1 MLSNTGTVECA
12 HCTCMAGVAETC
24 THIGALLFKVEA
36 TVRIRGTKTVTDEPA
51 YWILPGNLK
60 KIHAEVGH
68 KIDYSTSASQKK
80 ILDQNIL
87 AEVSTPARRSR
98 PQKRKISP
106 ANLEDL
112 DPLLDT
118 LLEHAKAVGL
128 SGMEK
133 YYTLFT
139 HTEEQSVKLP
149 LSLSSLYNKNS
160 HSDDL
165 STLLLCCE
173 KYKNAAIVTDEQAEA
188 IEKHT
193 RLQHKCS
200 AWYECR
206 AGRITASSMH
216 AVFATSLESPAL
228 TVVKQVC
235 NPGNTMST
243 VQTKWGVNH
252 EVDAQRAYI
261 KLRACHKNLK
271 VKKCGFIINTDFPEL
286 GASPDGLTTC
296 DCCGNGC
303 LEIKCPYKYR
313 TSCIQEAVDAN
324 DKNFCLQLSGSELHP
339 KKNHPYYTQ
348 VQTEIFVTKSNHCDL
363 VVWTQ
368 KDMAVVRVFPDQEFW
383 EPRLQK
389 AQSFFKNICLPELV
403 GRYFSEHTCTPA
415 SRET

>member
-1 MLSNTGTVECA
+1 
-12 HCTCMAGVAETC
+12 MAGLAETC
-24 THIGALLFKVEA
+24 THVGALLFKVEA

-51 YWILPGNLK
+51 YWMLPGNLK
-60 KIHAEVGH
+60 KIHPEVGH
-68 KIDYSTSASQKK
+68 KIDYSTSASQKTTLDKK
-80 ILDQNIL
+80 IQ
-87 AEVSTPARRSR
+87 AEVSTPARRSC
-98 PQKRKISP
+98 PQKRKIPP
-106 ANLEDL
+106 ANLKDL
-112 DPLLDT
+112 CPLLDT
-118 LLEHAKAVGL
+118 LLEHSKAVGL

-139 HTEEQSVKLP
+139 HKPEQSIMLP
-149 LSLSSLYNKNS
+149 KSLASLYNNMQS
-160 HSDDL
+160 HDL
-165 STLLLCCE
+165 SAILQCCE
-173 KYKNAAIVTDEQAEA
+173 KYKDVAAVTDEQAEA

-206 AGRITASSMH
+206 AGQITSSTMH
-216 AVFATSLESPAL
+216 AVFATSLERPAL
-228 TVVKQVC
+228 TVVKQVW
-235 NPGNTMST
+235 NPGNTVST

-252 EVDAQRAYI
+252 EGDAQKAYI
-261 KLRACHKNLK
+261 KIRARHKNQK
-271 VKKCGFIINTDFPEL
+271 VKSCGFIINTDFPEL

-313 TSCIQEAVDAN
+313 TSCIQQAVDAN
-324 DKNFCLQLSGSELHP
+324 DKNFFLQLSGNELHL
-339 KKNHPYYTQ
+339 KKHHPYYTQ

-363 VVWTQ
+363 VVCTE
-368 KDMAVVRVFPDQEFW
+368 KDMAIVRVFPDQEFW
-383 EPRLQK
+383 EPHLQK